1 MKKFAKVLYATILSI
16 LVTLNT
22 VSVAYGADIDPAA
35 KDGCDDKAEVV
46 WNADGSLVVV
56 SNDDEYMV
64 GFRFGEDFFPVRTD
78 DKVKFGPAI
87 ARDETEGAEV
97 TYLDG
102 YTFIEETGTDISPLL
117 QYYGKLWRC
126 GAVQCVFPE
135 GWTYRTASV
144 SEDDT
149 SGIEVDLQNRTMT
162 FVGTDL
168 EEMLEKGITTLRFVA
183 GLEAGNK

>member
-1 MKKFAKVLYATILSI
+1 MKKIKNICAIVFAMILSMS
-16 LVTLNT
+16 T
-22 VSVAYGADIDPAA
+22 VSVAYGADIDTAA

-56 SNDDEYMV
+56 SNDDEYLV
-64 GFRFGEDFFPVRTD
+64 GFRFGTDFYPVKD
-78 DKVKFGPAI
+78 DAETKLGPAI
-87 ARDETEGAEV
+87 ARDETEDSEI

-102 YTFIEETGTDISPLL
+102 YAFVEDEGTDISPLL
-117 QYYGKLWRC
+117 RYFGKLWHC

-144 SEDDT
+144 SEGNT
-149 SGIEVDLQNRTMT
+149 SGIEVNLQAKTMT